1 MTQGNIKSNINHT
14 KVWFILLFFIELSV
28 SNAQI
33 SPGKLTL
40 AHTSLEGIKNCTAC
54 HDLGAKI
61 SEQKCLDCHKALKT
75 RINQNKGYHV
85 SKDIIGKQ
93 CITCHSEHHGVKFDM
108 IRFDEK
114 KFNHTLTSY
123 ELKGAHKKVETC
135 AKCHF
140 EDHIADVKIRQNKKT
155 FLGLD
160 PKCISCHDDY
170 HQKTMENDCA
180 VCHNFDEFKPAAFF
194 NHNKTDFP
202 LKGAHTTVDCAKCHK
217 TEFKS
222 GKKFQHFADVSFKN
236 CNNCHKDPHGG
247 DFGLNCKSCHNESSF
262 KNIKSTSD
270 FNHSLTG
277 FTLEG
282 KHKTIECKSC
292 HDQRSGA
299 KGNYKEFESTK
310 NINCLTCH
318 KDIHNSIFGTDC
330 KACHSQQSFSIS
342 KKIPDFNHSLT
353 GYVLDG
359 KHLTVDCKKCHT
371 TPKMTDPQKHD
382 LCAACHKDYHQ
393 GDFKD
398 IKNRDCAVCHT
409 TKDFKEATFDI
420 EQHEVSSFPLYG
432 AHMATP
438 CTACHMKENKWT
450 FRNVGKECIDCH
462 QNIHIGFISEKY
474 LPDNDCRRCHDS
486 EAWQSITFDHNLTK
500 FELRGNHAIIECRSC
515 HYKDNPVSNTKEQ
528 KFTGIN
534 TNCSTCHQNVH
545 GTQFEVEGTTDCSKC
560 HGFEAWDRS
569 NFNHNNAA
577 FKLDGAHIHVA
588 CIKCHQEEWIDGT
601 KKIKYKT
608 GKLECIDCHQ

>member
-180 VCHNFDEFKPAAFF
+180 VCHNFEEFKPAAFF

-342 KKIPDFNHSLT
+342 KKLPDFNHSLT